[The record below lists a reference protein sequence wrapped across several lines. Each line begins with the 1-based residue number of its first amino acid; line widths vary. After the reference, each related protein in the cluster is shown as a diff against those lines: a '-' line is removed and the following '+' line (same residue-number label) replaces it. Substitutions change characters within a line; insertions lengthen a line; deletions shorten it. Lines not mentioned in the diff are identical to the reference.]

1 MSSVETKLENS
12 INTKD
17 EYQNHI
23 VLFNDEHNDFNFVIA
38 CLVKY
43 CKHNP
48 HQAEQCALITHHN
61 GKCSVKKGP
70 VDDLISINQAL
81 IDSGLSSE
89 IQ

>member
-1 MSSVETKLENS
+1 MSSVETELKHSVNS
-12 INTKD
+12 KE

-61 GKCSVKKGP
+61 GKCSVKKGSI
-70 VDDLISINQAL
+70 DDLIGINQAL
-81 IDSGLSSE
+81 LDCGLSSE

>member
-1 MSSVETKLENS
+1 MSNVETKLEHS
-12 INTKD
+12 INAKD

-23 VLFNDEHNDFNFVIA
+23 VLFNDEHNDFSFVIA

-48 HQAEQCALITHHN
+48 HQAEQCALITHNN
-61 GKCSVKKGP
+61 GKCSVKKGSI
-70 VDDLISINQAL
+70 DDLIGINQAL
-81 IDSGLSSE
+81 LDCGLNSE